1 MKKILFLILNFGTIA
16 AFAQNT
22 DLVRSLNIADSLSR
36 TKNYEKADAAF
47 SDIIKTKPDWAVAY
61 AKRAITRL
69 NMNKLAESRAD
80 IEKAQELDG
89 TNRLVV
95 AAKKKYED
103 ALEALNPPKPQ
114 SNAAVSPEMMSQN
127 EQKPQEIVADNTSKP
142 QETSNEQPKI
152 DNKQERSNNND
163 RATNSEQQTNYTDPN
178 TGTTTTKYERT
189 SIDGNNR
196 THTTTTT
203 TTRTERNTYAPNTNV
218 ATRPL
223 SRADKIAQLSQ
234 AIRQNPNDSQAY
246 AERGLQYGIL
256 GNDFAALQD
265 YNMALQINP
274 NNGNAYYLRG
284 VHYVTKG
291 GRRTRAK
298 GCADLQRA
306 AALGMSKANEVLAR
320 ECR

>member
-16 AFAQNT
+16 AFAQNS
-22 DLVRSLNIADSLSR
+22 DLVRSLNMADSLSR

-61 AKRAITRL
+61 AKRAMVRL
-69 NMNKLAESRAD
+69 SLNKLSESSAD
-80 IEKAQELDG
+80 IAKAQELDG

-95 AAKKKYED
+95 AAKKKYDD
-103 ALEALNPPKPQ
+103 ALEAMNPTAQPAQNRVKEPEIASKNELKQQPESAREENFTTPQ
-114 SNAAVSPEMMSQN
+114 TPYSN
-127 EQKPQEIVADNTSKP
+127 KVAD
-142 QETSNEQPKI
+142 
-152 DNKQERSNNND
+152 RNNNGNNNGNNNEE
-163 RATNSEQQTNYTDPN
+163 RVTYDPK
-178 TGTTTTKYERT
+178 TGATTTTIERT
-189 SIDGNNR
+189 TVNGNSR
-196 THTTTTT
+196 THTSTT
-203 TTRTERNTYAPNTNV
+203 TTRTERNTYTPAEN
-218 ATRPL
+218 AAARPL
-223 SRADKIAQLSQ
+223 TRHEKIAQYSEI
-234 AIRQNPNDSQAY
+234 IRQNPNDSQAY